1 MHEPFFP
8 TGAHL
13 GTSLD
18 AHPVNRDAAWTVID
32 RGGADLVFVG
42 HEHNY
47 SRRAVPSAARPGA
60 QIPQICTGSSWAPLK
75 DYLAPG
81 QTVGVFAGTYDY
93 ALVRMGETGLTVKVC
108 GLGRELL
115 DDLTVPLAEEPAA
128 YPSWLGTLGYE
139 VSLTGFTGLL
149 AN

>member
-1 MHEPFFP
+1 MAGPDAGPAQAKYALVFVHEAFFP

-18 AHPVNRDAAWTVID
+18 AYPVDRDAAWTVID
-32 RGGADLVFVG
+32 QGGADLVFVG

-60 QIPQICTGSSWAPLK
+60 QIPQICTGSSGAPLK

-81 QTVGVFAGTYDY
+81 QSVEVFAAKYDY
-93 ALVRMGETGLTVKVC
+93 ALVRMGETGLTVKVY
-108 GLGRELL
+108 GPGRELL
-115 DDLTVPLAEEPAA
+115 DELTIPLAEEPAA
-128 YPSWLGTLGYE
+128 
-139 VSLTGFTGLL
+139 
-149 AN
+149 